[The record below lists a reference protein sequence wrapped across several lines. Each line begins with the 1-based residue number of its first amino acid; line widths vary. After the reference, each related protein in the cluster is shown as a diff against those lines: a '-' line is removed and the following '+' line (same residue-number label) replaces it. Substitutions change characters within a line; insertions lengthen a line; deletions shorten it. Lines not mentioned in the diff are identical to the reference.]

1 MALDVAFRAWAGP
14 FRLEVAFAMGGGTTA
29 ILGPSGAGKTLT
41 LRAIAGL
48 LRPHDGRIAVDGRSL
63 FDADGGI
70 DVPPR
75 KRRIGLVFQEYAL
88 FPHLSVEANLAFG
101 LRGRPRDEVDAS
113 VRAMVELLG
122 LEGLQ
127 PRRPDELSGGQ
138 RQRVAVGRALAPA
151 PDLLLLDEPFSALDA
166 PTREVLVAEFAALRS
181 RLAMP
186 TVLVTHDVAEAYALA
201 DRLLVLDEG
210 RVLQTGERDEV
221 FHAPSS
227 PAVARLVGVRN
238 LLPGVV
244 QAVAGDTA
252 QVDVG
257 GLTVTVPVTAVGEGT
272 EVTVGVR
279 ARDVTAVPARTEGD
293 ANATLVREVDRGERR
308 TLVLRL
314 TDGPEVQAELDGDA
328 SRQLGRTRPQRW
340 HVHVADGAAMA
351 WQGQSPLS
359 HKRGQPSSPT
369 ARG

>member
-1 MALDVAFRAWAGP
+1 MALDVAFRAQAGS
-14 FRLEVAFAMGGGTTA
+14 FRLEVAFAMEGGTTA
-29 ILGPSGAGKTLT
+29 VLGPSGAGKTLT

-48 LRPHDGRIAVDGRSL
+48 LRPQDGRIAVDGRPL
-63 FDADGGI
+63 FDAGARV

-75 KRRIGLVFQEYAL
+75 KRRVGLVFQEYAL
-88 FPHLSVEANLAFG
+88 FPHLSVRANLAFG
-101 LRGRPRDEVDAS
+101 LRGRPREAVDAS

-122 LEGLQ
+122 LDGLES
-127 PRRPDELSGGQ
+127 RRPDELSGGQ

-151 PDLLLLDEPFSALDA
+151 PDLLLLDEPFSAVDA

-201 DRLLVLDEG
+201 DQLLVLDDG
-210 RVLQTGERDEV
+210 RVLEAGERDEV

-244 QAVAGDTA
+244 TATAGDTA
-252 QVDVG
+252 QVDAA
-257 GLTVTVPVTAVGEGT
+257 GLTVAVRLVGAAAGAQ
-272 EVTVGVR
+272 VTVGVR
-279 ARDVTAVPARTEGD
+279 AQDIVAAPAPDDGD
-293 ANATLVREVDRGERR
+293 ATLVREVDRGERR

-314 TDGPEVQAELDGDA
+314 TGGHEVQAELDRDA
-328 SRQLGRTRPQRW
+328 SRRLGRTLPQRW
-340 HVHVADGAAMA
+340 HVHVADNAAMA
-351 WQGQSPLS
+351 WQGQ
-359 HKRGQPSSPT
+359 GQRP
-369 ARG
+369 